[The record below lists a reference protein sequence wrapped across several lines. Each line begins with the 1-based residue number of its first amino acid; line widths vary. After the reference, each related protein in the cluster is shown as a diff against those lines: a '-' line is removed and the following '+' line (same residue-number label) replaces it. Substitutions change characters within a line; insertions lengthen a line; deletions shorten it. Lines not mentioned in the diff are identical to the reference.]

1 MDSRLTD
8 LHEAAI
14 SYLAKAPEELDEWR
28 NQSKS
33 RSLVI
38 GARWIEMVIKWMV
51 ADGDKPNPEVLTE
64 VAVGLREAAGGIGQ
78 EGFHTL
84 FEIYMGMAVY
94 FRTESNPEDSAFFLD
109 YVREQVGKMRLLD
122 SNGKRSG

>member
-1 MDSRLTD
+1 MDPRLQELHDAATSRM
-8 LHEAAI
+8 
-14 SYLAKAPEELDEWR
+14 AKEVDVWR
-28 NQSKS
+28 EQKKAKS
-33 RSLVI
+33 LII
-38 GARWIEMVIKWMV
+38 GAQWIERVIKWMV
-51 ADGDKPNPEVLTE
+51 ADGEEPNPEVLTV
-64 VAVGLREAAGGIGQ
+64 VAMGLREAAGGIGQ